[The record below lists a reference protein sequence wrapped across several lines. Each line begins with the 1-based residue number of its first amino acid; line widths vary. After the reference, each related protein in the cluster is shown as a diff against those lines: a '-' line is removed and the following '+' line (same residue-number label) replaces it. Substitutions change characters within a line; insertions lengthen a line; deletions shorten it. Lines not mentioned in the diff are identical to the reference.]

1 MQHNR
6 KNSYGSRFSLKMPW
20 QLNEFVNRNYPDIS
34 QLELVH
40 PVELYDMMWKAI
52 DKIKRTDPKTLL
64 VD

>member
-1 MQHNR
+1 
-6 KNSYGSRFSLKMPW
+6 MPW